1 MVNNDQ
7 EQQLIGRY
15 RVRGTYD
22 KRFIADVLE
31 QIHNGMPQQQA
42 CDKYHISPRTLRH
55 WIQNE
60 RMGINSDNLYK
71 KFSNQVKRSIV
82 RAITSKRLSIKEA
95 QMTYGIRS
103 DSTIRKWMRQ
113 FEQENDEL
121 AIVKDTGMKKKKPT
135 QGNSTDN
142 NSQDIKALQKALEE
156 AQLKVAALNTLIDVA
171 EEQLKINI
179 RKKPGAKQS
188 ND

>member
-1 MVNNDQ
+1 METKDQ

-15 RVRGTYD
+15 RARGTYD

-31 QIHNGMPQQQA
+31 QIYNGMPRQQA
-42 CDKYHISPRTLRH
+42 CDKYNVNPRTLRH
-55 WIQNE
+55 WIE
-60 RMGINSDNLYK
+60 TDRMGIRSDNLNK
-71 KFSNQVKRSIV
+71 PLSNQVKRSIV
-82 RAITSKRLSIKEA
+82 RAVESKRLSIKEA
-95 QMTYGIRS
+95 RMTYGIRS

-113 FEQENDEL
+113 FQQENGEL
-121 AIVKDTGMKKKKPT
+121 ALVNESGMKKKKPT
-135 QGNSTDN
+135 QDNSTDN
-142 NSQDIKALQKALEE
+142 NQDIKALQKALAD

>member
-1 MVNNDQ
+1 MANKDD

-15 RVRGTYD
+15 SARGIYD

-31 QIHNGMPQQQA
+31 QIHNGMPRQQA
-42 CDKYHISPRTLRH
+42 CDKYKISPRTLKH
-55 WIQNE
+55 WIEAE
-60 RMGINSDNLYK
+60 RMGISSDHVYK
-71 KFSNQVKRSIV
+71 KLSNQVKRSIV
-82 RAITSKRLSIKEA
+82 RAVESRRLTIKEA

-103 DSTIRKWMRQ
+103 ASTIRKWMTQ
-113 FEQENDEL
+113 FQQENADL
-121 AIVKDTGMKKKKPT
+121 AIVKDCEMKKKKPT
-135 QGNSTDN
+135 HDNSTGN
-142 NSQDIKALQKALEE
+142 NQDIKALQKALEE

>member
-7 EQQLIGRY
+7 GQQLIGRY

-22 KRFIADVLE
+22 KRFIADVLQ
-31 QIHNGMPQQQA
+31 QIHNGMPRQQA
-42 CDKYHISPRTLRH
+42 CDKYNISSRTLRH
-55 WIQNE
+55 WIEND
-60 RMGINSDNLYK
+60 RMGISSANLYK
-71 KFSNQVKRSIV
+71 SLSIQVKRSIV
-82 RAITSKRLSIKEA
+82 RAVESKRLSVKEA

-103 DSTIRKWMRQ
+103 ASTIRKWMRQ
-113 FEQENDEL
+113 FQQENDDL
-121 AIVKDTGMKKKKPT
+121 AFVNESGMKKKKPT
-135 QGNSTDN
+135 QDNSTD
-142 NSQDIKALQKALEE
+142 NSQDIKALQKALAD

>member
-1 MVNNDQ
+1 MVNKDQ
-7 EQQLIGRY
+7 EQELIGRY
-15 RVRGTYD
+15 RARGTYD

-31 QIHNGMPQQQA
+31 QLHNGMPRQQA
-42 CDKYHISPRTLRH
+42 CDKYNISLRTLTR
-55 WIQNE
+55 WIE
-60 RMGINSDNLYK
+60 IDRMGISSEYK

-82 RAITSKRLSIKEA
+82 RAVESKRLSIKEA
-95 QMTYGIRS
+95 RMTYSIRS
-103 DSTIRKWMRQ
+103 ASTIRKWMKQ
-113 FEQENDEL
+113 FQQEIDDL
-121 AIVKDTGMKKKKPT
+121 AIVNESGMKKKKPA

-142 NSQDIKALQKALEE
+142 NQDIKALQKALAE

-171 EEQLKINI
+171 EEQLNINI

>member
-7 EQQLIGRY
+7 GQQLIGRY

-31 QIHNGMPQQQA
+31 QIHNGMPRQQA
-42 CDKYHISPRTLRH
+42 CDKYNISPRTLKH
-55 WIQNE
+55 WIEND
-60 RMGINSDNLYK
+60 RMDIKSGNPK
-71 KFSNQVKRSIV
+71 KISNQVKRSIV
-82 RAITSKRLSIKEA
+82 RAIESKRLSVKEA
-95 QMTYGIRS
+95 RMTYGIRS
-103 DSTIRKWMRQ
+103 ASTIRKWIKQ
-113 FEQENDEL
+113 FQQENDEL
-121 AIVKDTGMKKKKPT
+121 AVVKDSGMKKKKLT
-135 QGNSTDN
+135 EGNSTDN
-142 NSQDIKALQKALEE
+142 NQDVRALQKALEE

>member
-22 KRFIADVLE
+22 KRFVADVLE
-31 QIHNGMPQQQA
+31 QIHNGMPRQQA
-42 CDKYHISPRTLRH
+42 CDKYNISPRTLRH
-55 WIQNE
+55 WIENE
-60 RMGINSDNLYK
+60 RMGIKSGNLNK
-71 KFSNQVKRSIV
+71 SLSNQVKRSIV
-82 RAITSKRLSIKEA
+82 RAVESKRLSIKEA
-95 QMTYGIRS
+95 RITYGIRS
-103 DSTIRKWMRQ
+103 DSTIRKWIKQ
-113 FEQENDEL
+113 FQQENADL
-121 AIVKDTGMKKKKPT
+121 AIVNDSEMKKKKPT
-135 QGNSTDN
+135 QDNSTDN
-142 NSQDIKALQKALEE
+142 SQNIKALQKALEE
-156 AQLKVAALNTLIDVA
+156 AQLKIAALDTLIDVA

>member
-1 MVNNDQ
+1 MENRNQ

-15 RVRGTYD
+15 RARGTYD

-31 QIHNGMPQQQA
+31 QIYNGMPRQQV
-42 CDKYHISPRTLRH
+42 CDKYNISPHTLRR
-55 WIQNE
+55 WIE
-60 RMGINSDNLYK
+60 TDRMGIKSANLK
-71 KFSNQVKRSIV
+71 KSVSTQIKRSIV
-82 RAITSKRLSIKEA
+82 RAIESKRLSIKEA

-103 DSTIRKWMRQ
+103 VSTIRKWMKQ
-113 FEQENDEL
+113 FRQENDEL
-121 AIVKDTGMKKKKPT
+121 ALVNESWMKKKKPT
-135 QGNSTDN
+135 QGSNTD